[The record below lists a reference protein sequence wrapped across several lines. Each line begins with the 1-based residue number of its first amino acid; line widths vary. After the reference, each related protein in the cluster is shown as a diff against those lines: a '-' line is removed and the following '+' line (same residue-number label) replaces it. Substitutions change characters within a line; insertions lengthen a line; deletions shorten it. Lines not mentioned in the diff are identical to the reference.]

1 MNLLSPD
8 TLQRFRRN
16 GKVIIINP
24 DVPAWIVTNDIGDL
38 IISLF
43 DGESSNDEIID
54 FATQAIGEQH
64 RNAIRQFVVRIAQSR
79 LFLSRHNCE
88 HHRMPLANVHLS
100 LTNHCNLHC
109 KYCYAAERK
118 ESSETLMTLDDYRN
132 VIAQICQINPDVG
145 FTLTGGEPLLNRNV
159 LEIAEM
165 IKQRGNNIMLL
176 SNGTLLTEDLC
187 KRFKGLIDL
196 ITISID
202 GTDRESHGRTRG
214 DNYDQVIRAVDL
226 LDRFGIDYT
235 LSMTVTLSL
244 IHI

>member
-1 MNLLSPD
+1 
-8 TLQRFRRN
+8 
-16 GKVIIINP
+16 
-24 DVPAWIVTNDIGDL
+24 
-38 IISLF
+38 
-43 DGESSNDEIID
+43 
-54 FATQAIGEQH
+54 
-64 RNAIRQFVVRIAQSR
+64 
-79 LFLSRHNCE
+79 
-88 HHRMPLANVHLS
+88 
-100 LTNHCNLHC
+100 
-109 KYCYAAERK
+109 
-118 ESSETLMTLDDYRN
+118 MTLDDYRN

-214 DNYDQVIRAVDL
+214 DNYD
-226 LDRFGIDYT
+226 
-235 LSMTVTLSL
+235 LSL